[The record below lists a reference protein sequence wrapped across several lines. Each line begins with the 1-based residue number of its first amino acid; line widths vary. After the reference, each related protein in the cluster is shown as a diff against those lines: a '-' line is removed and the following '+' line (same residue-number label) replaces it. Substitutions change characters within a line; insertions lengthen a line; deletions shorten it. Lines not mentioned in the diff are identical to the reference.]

1 MEFRPR
7 NYSAEQEAHALPR
20 SRADHNPLSTPSPP
34 TSPRNQVIVAN
45 HEDNDFFDPLRGGYA
60 NAAVSNEDSPDVGY
74 ASPSCASA
82 SLSSETVTQI
92 PSKEW
97 TSFKRFLMQKF
108 PVSKMI
114 SVSSMP
120 DMIIKGGKAFDK
132 SKKSTYIEE
141 LNDSQ
146 RNNEDDAK
154 VITRHEYV
162 SRMHE
167 LKHEIMHAWHAED
180 RVTALKLSIKVAKL
194 LMDTSVLQFYP
205 TLFALATDVMDML
218 GDMVWKRIRQKAEF
232 AEDGTF
238 LGKLPENF
246 KASDICSDAKET
258 CNNWFFKVGSVREL
272 LPRIYLELAILPCW
286 RFLLD
291 PPADNLQRLVMMTR
305 GLADPLASTYC
316 RLYMVHCS
324 RKLPASDKGYLV
336 TCVNDIKFLLI
347 HLLSAKETLH
357 GHFSGK
363 MRLLVSLIEP
373 TIEYIMKFIFE
384 DASQRQ
390 AYSVFLELGLG
401 RNQANLSE
409 SFPCVSIVLHHLL
422 KELPTEVIHSNSV
435 DILHL
440 IKCNNDNSFDQ
451 CLNYRLLG
459 IRLGE
464 SGSQVDIITS
474 VVDEVIQV
482 VTQYDKLDEYL
493 KVVDAY
499 MDIVLQNQ
507 MDNYLN
513 NLLEGLYTRACNK
526 EIVEDEQGSLQS
538 ILLKLLYH
546 FKDLDSVFALK
557 HFLEILDVM
566 HGSSR
571 SVIDMHI
578 LNMATRNDRIHDPTT
593 IQFLFEISQ
602 SLHDVMDFAN
612 VKDDDN
618 QKSAHLICRFVQM
631 VDYGAEMEQH
641 LTFLVECRRA
651 FGSVNELKET
661 LVHSSN
667 YLATK
672 ALKDRETNLSFVKS
686 CVAFSEVTIPSISS
700 QVRQLNLYLETTEVA
715 LLGGLISHSDGLI
728 FSAISCLENVDY
740 TDGSRTPT
748 DVDGILSSIQKLCS
762 LLVMVPGNSDQ
773 VLTKIPS
780 SILSLIHSRSWMTP
794 RITARI
800 FCAIILL
807 LATLSQNKL
816 PYHLCHSGVQ
826 ILGND
831 SLFFGDSS
839 YVHELVSLSEHVL
852 QNLLNAIEQEP
863 SKAARGSIALE
874 ACNCIAFSFKLS
886 HDMLQ
891 VCWKLIEAAKFC
903 LSANDKYLQS
913 TIKYVDEQLSN
924 SQAIPSV
931 AI

>member
-7 NYSAEQEAHALPR
+7 HYSAEQEAHSLPR

-34 TSPRNQVIVAN
+34 STPQSQVIVAN
-45 HEDNDFFDPLRGGYA
+45 HENNDFLDPLRGWCA
-60 NAAVSNEDSPDVGY
+60 NVAVSNEDSPDIDY
-74 ASPSCASA
+74 ASAATSSA
-82 SLSSETVTQI
+82 SLSSGTVSEI

-114 SVSSMP
+114 SVSSMS
-120 DMIIKGGKAFDK
+120 DVIIKSGKALDK
-132 SKKSTYIEE
+132 SKKGTYSEE
-141 LNDSQ
+141 MNDSQ
-146 RNNEDDAK
+146 KDPEDDAK
-154 VITRHEYV
+154 VITRQEYV
-162 SRMHE
+162 SQMHE
-167 LKHEIMHAWHAED
+167 LKHEIMRAWHAED

-205 TLFALATDVMDML
+205 TLFVLATDVMDML
-218 GDMVWKRIRQKAEF
+218 GDMVWKRIRQKAEC

-238 LGKLPENF
+238 IGKLPENF

-258 CNNWFFKVGSVREL
+258 CNNWFCKVGSIREL
-272 LPRIYLELAILPCW
+272 VPRIYLELAILPCW

-291 PPADNLQRLVMMTR
+291 QPADNIQRLVMMTR

-316 RLYMVHCS
+316 RLYLVHCA

-336 TCVNDIKFLLI
+336 TCVNDIKILLI
-347 HLLSAKETLH
+347 HLLSAKETPNI
-357 GHFSGK
+357 HFSGK
-363 MRLLVSLIEP
+363 IGLLVSLIEP

-390 AYSVFLELGLG
+390 AYSVFMELGLG
-401 RNQANLSE
+401 RDRSNLSE
-409 SFPCVSIVLHHLL
+409 SIPCVSVVLHHLL
-422 KELPTEVIHSNSV
+422 KELPAEVISCNSV

-440 IKCNNDNSFDQ
+440 IKCSNDDSFDQ

-459 IRLGE
+459 FRLGE
-464 SGSQVDIITS
+464 SRSQLDIVIS

-482 VTQYDKLDEYL
+482 VTQYVKLDEYL

-513 NLLEGLYTRACNK
+513 TLLEGLYTRACNK
-526 EIVEDEQGSLQS
+526 EIVNDEQRILQS

-546 FKDLDSVFALK
+546 FKDLDIIFALK

-566 HGSSR
+566 YGSSR
-571 SVIDMHI
+571 SVINMQI
-578 LNMATRNDRIHDPTT
+578 LNMATRNDHIRDPTT

-602 SLHDVMDFAN
+602 SLHDDMDLAN
-612 VKDDDN
+612 MKDDGN
-618 QKSAHLICRFVQM
+618 QQSAHLISRFIQK
-631 VDYGAEMEQH
+631 VDFGAEMERH
-641 LTFLVECRRA
+641 LTFLVECRGA
-651 FGSVNELKET
+651 FGSINELTET
-661 LVHSSN
+661 LVHLSN

-672 ALKDRETNLSFVKS
+672 ALKDRKTLLTFVKS
-686 CVAFSEVTIPSISS
+686 CIAFSEVTIPSISS
-700 QVRQLNLYLETTEVA
+700 QVRQLNLYLETAEVA
-715 LLGGLISHSDGLI
+715 LLGGLVSHSDGLI
-728 FSAISCLENVDY
+728 VSAVSCLENVEC
-740 TDGSRTPT
+740 TDGSRAPT
-748 DVDGILSSIQKLCS
+748 DVDGILSSIRKLCS

-773 VLTKIPS
+773 VVTKIPR

-794 RITARI
+794 RITART

-816 PYHLCHSGVQ
+816 PYHLCPTEVQ
-826 ILGND
+826 NLGND
-831 SLFFGDSS
+831 VLFFGDSS
-839 YVHELVSLSEHVL
+839 YLRELVSLSEHVL

-863 SKAARGSIALE
+863 SKAVRGSMALE
-874 ACNCIAFSFKLS
+874 ACNCIALSFKASDDVLK
-886 HDMLQ
+886 
-891 VCWKLIEAAKFC
+891 VCWKLIEAAQLC

-913 TIKYVDEQLSN
+913 TIEYLDEQLST
-924 SQAIPSV
+924 SRATPAVVI
-931 AI
+931 